1 MVSMGRNEALTDVQE
16 ETLAYLK
23 RFISRRGKS
32 PTISELQKELGL
44 SSTRSVTQRL
54 EALERKG
61 FIRRDRFQHR
71 GIIILESMSVYM
83 PPDFVAVPVI
93 ASAGCDA
100 MEVYA
105 QDEFGEFIAVDRKLL
120 GKATSV
126 AAIRAVGNSMLDA
139 GIHNGDYVIVEV
151 TGQVDEGDRIVA
163 IIGDMAV
170 VKRFEREDD
179 VVVLHPE
186 NKQGSYFPI
195 VIDEGN
201 AKIFGKVL
209 SVIPG
214 KDWVD
219 DIKVEYYSDYKPG
232 P

>member
-1 MVSMGRNEALTDVQE
+1 MGRNEALTDIQE
-16 ETLAYLK
+16 ETLAFLK
-23 RFISRRGKS
+23 RYIAKRGKG

-71 GIIILESMSVYM
+71 GIKILESTSVYLA
-83 PPDFVAVPVI
+83 PDFVAVPVI

-100 MEVYA
+100 VEVFA
-105 QDEFGEFIAVDRKLL
+105 QDEFGEYIAVDKKLL

-126 AAIRAVGNSMLDA
+126 AAIKAIGNSMLDA

-151 TGQVDEGDRIVA
+151 TGEVDSGDRVVA

-179 VVVLHPE
+179 TVVLHPE
-186 NKQGSYFPI
+186 NKEGSYFPI
-195 VIDEGN
+195 VIDEEN

-209 SVIPG
+209 SIIPG

-219 DIKVEYYSDYKPG
+219 DIKIEYYDSYG
-232 P
+232 R